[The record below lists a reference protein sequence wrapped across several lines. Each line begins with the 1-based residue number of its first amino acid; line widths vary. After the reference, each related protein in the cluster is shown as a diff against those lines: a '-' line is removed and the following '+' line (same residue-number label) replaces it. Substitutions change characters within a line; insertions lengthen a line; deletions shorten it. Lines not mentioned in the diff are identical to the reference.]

1 MLAVL
6 FALVTGVLFGALA
19 VTVQRGLRVGGDA
32 AVGSLV
38 VVGGALAVVLVAA
51 VPSFVGEAIHPAGL
65 WAVAAVGLLVPGL
78 SQILLNFAVRD
89 AGASRA
95 AILMGT
101 APVVSFGIA
110 LVALDERFKP
120 LLLVG

>member
-1 MLAVL
+1 MLAVVL
-6 FALVTGVLFGALA
+6 ALVTGVLFGALA
-19 VTVQRGLRVGGDA
+19 VAVQRGLRLGGDA

-38 VVGGALAVVLVAA
+38 VVGGAFLVAVVAA
-51 VPSFVGEAIHPAGL
+51 IPSLIHDALHAGDL
-65 WAVAAVGLLVPGL
+65 WVLALLGLLVPGL

-101 APVVSFGIA
+101 APV
-110 LVALDERFKP
+110 
-120 LLLVG
+120 